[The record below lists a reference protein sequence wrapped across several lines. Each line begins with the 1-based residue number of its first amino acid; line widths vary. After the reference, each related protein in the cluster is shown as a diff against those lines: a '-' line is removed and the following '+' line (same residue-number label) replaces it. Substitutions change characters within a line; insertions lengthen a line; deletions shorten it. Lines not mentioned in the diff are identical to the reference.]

1 MFQKVKKEYQVLA
14 AVILLLVVSVGY
26 LFANQ
31 KSELSEQLND
41 SVKAQGIDNEV
52 VILSVEEM
60 ATKGNAKSIVGPSYH
75 NQEITFQ
82 SMFVTPGDEIIYEV
96 VYKNMSSDTKVL
108 KSAELYPDVT
118 DANVMTYGIG
128 NVKEKNTKIEPN
140 KTLSVYVTAKVSDT
154 STVITTPNK
163 TYKVELE
170 FE

>member
-41 SVKAQGIDNEV
+41 SVKAQGVDNEV
-52 VILSVEEM
+52 VILSAEEM
-60 ATKGNAKSIVGPSYH
+60 ATNGNAKSVVGPSYN

-82 SMFVTPGDEIIYEV
+82 STFGAAGDEIIYEV
-96 VYKNMSSDTKVL
+96 VYKNMSSETKVL

-118 DANVMTYGIG
+118 DAEVMTYGIG
-128 NVKEKNTKIEPN
+128 NVKEKDTKIKPN
-140 KTLSVYVTAKVSDT
+140 EALTVYVTAKVSDT
-154 STVITTPNK
+154 ATVITAPNK